1 MTTAIGS
8 DHAGFE
14 YKEKLKKLLDELGE
28 PYHDFG
34 TTSNASV
41 DYPDYAH
48 AVAESVSNGTYPRG
62 ILICGTGIG
71 VAIVA
76 NKHKGVRAATSES
89 VASTRLAREH
99 NDANIL
105 CFGER
110 ITPWETAAEMVKVF
124 LSTPFSG
131 GERHTRRVQK
141 IHSLTNC

>member
-1 MTTAIGS
+1 MTAIGS
-8 DHAGFE
+8 DHAGFA
-14 YKEKLKKLLDELGE
+14 YKEKLKILLNELGE
-28 PYHDFG
+28 PFYDFG
-34 TTSNASV
+34 TTSIAPV

-48 AVAESVSNGTYPRG
+48 AVAESVSIGTYPRG

-71 VAIVA
+71 VSIVA
-76 NKHKGVRAATSES
+76 NKHKGVRAAASES

-110 ITPWETAAEMVKVF
+110 IISWETATAMVKVF
-124 LSTPFSG
+124 LTTPFEG
-131 GERHTRRVQK
+131 GGRHTRRVEK